1 MWAVGVYRGIPPSGG
16 WVPPIRTAVAA
27 LAVALASCSGPAAAP
42 TTTTTTTSPPPPTT
56 VEPTTTTPAATTTT
70 TTAPSYP
77 YDFAVHPA
85 SPAITTGDWD
95 SGYTAVPFIT
105 RTDEE
110 FLLFYSGAP
119 GRGPELGLA
128 TSPDGIEFTK
138 HPDNPLLEGTGLGVG
153 WLMAVE
159 RETDWVLWYVEGFSP
174 PYRDLL
180 QARAPSPA
188 GPWSDDGEIMKA
200 PDREWDVFFVP
211 TGVTDIDG
219 TLWMAYAAYDQT
231 DRIPSVAL
239 MTSTDGGETWVP
251 RDEPIHTATPGG
263 WDEKGVVP
271 ANIVE
276 TPRGLEL
283 FYLGFSSPP
292 KVGYQAD
299 TIPMGVL
306 VSADGGE
313 TWVPDNDGLPILDT
327 GEKGWPGVTVAWID
341 GEYHLYLGD
350 DLGSEG
356 IKHMVGTIP

>member
-1 MWAVGVYRGIPPSGG
+1 MRIVLGTLAILL
-16 WVPPIRTAVAA
+16 AA
-27 LAVALASCSGPAAAP
+27 CASPTAAP
-42 TTTTTTTSPPPPTT
+42 TTTSAPATTTSVLTTTTTVPPSTT
-56 VEPTTTTPAATTTT
+56 IATTT

-77 YDFAVHPA
+77 YDFAVHTG
-85 SPAITTGDWD
+85 SPAITTGEWD
-95 SGYTAVPFIT
+95 SAYTAVPFIT
-105 RTDEE
+105 RSDDE

-119 GRGPELGLA
+119 GRGPQLGLA

-138 HPDNPLLEGTGLGVG
+138 HPDNPLMEGTGLGVG
-153 WLMAVE
+153 WVMAVE
-159 RETDWVLWYVEGFSP
+159 RENDWVLWYVEGFSP

-180 QARAPSPA
+180 RATAPSPA
-188 GPWSDDGEIMKA
+188 GPWTDEGEVMKA
-200 PDREWDVFFVP
+200 PDRDWDVFFVP
-211 TGVTDIDG
+211 TGVTDVDG
-219 TLWMAYAAYDQT
+219 TLWMAYAAYDQI
-231 DRIPSVAL
+231 DRVPSVAL

-251 RDEPIHTATPGG
+251 RDAPIHTATPGS

-271 ANIVE
+271 ANIIE

-283 FYLGFSSPP
+283 FYLGFNQPP

-306 VSADGGE
+306 VSTDGGE
-313 TWVPDNDGLPILDT
+313 SWVPDNDGLPILDT

-356 IKHMVGTIP
+356 IKHLVGTIPVP